1 MARRTDLEAAK
12 KAARKEENRKKLES
26 ERKKKQLKF
35 AGIVVGA
42 VAVVA
47 ALIVGIAALVQH
59 SQENKPVDYRETI
72 VMENSYAKIDA
83 AMMAYYIGDIYNE
96 LLNANSEATLGIMG
110 IDTSKKL
117 NEMKYEGSDTWFDV
131 LAKDAC
137 EDAAEW
143 LAYCLAAD
151 KAGVSLTEDELA
163 ALGERASKLDLS
175 RFADGMTAED
185 ALKAIKIQALGEKYK
200 AQITAENTADAAA
213 VEAEI
218 NKNKGE
224 YFKVSYRYYYIAY
237 SNETGSILGESSDE
251 EASDETSE
259 ETSEEEVVLT
269 GEEAL
274 EAGRKIAD
282 AKTEAE
288 FVNNISDFILSH
300 FSTYTEESA
309 KEAAETYFDK
319 DVNVNDATLGKWLY
333 NSGRKL
339 YDTTVFDSK
348 TGTVAAVM
356 ITSMP
361 EFDAG
366 NPTVD
371 ISFIKVSDEE
381 TARLAAQYAS
391 DCGSF
396 EKAVMVYSI
405 DRKTCFA
412 GGKMLGYAGEMGDK
426 ALNDWIFGGS
436 AKSGEVKIA
445 EGNRC
450 WYVVR
455 YDGEG
460 DGSVKNR
467 VSGNISEKAVSDA
480 CSAAV
485 SSGRVTK
492 NFSKVNVIDY

>member
-12 KAARKEENRKKLES
+12 KAARKEQNRKKLES

-59 SQENKPVDYRETI
+59 SEENKPVDYHETI

-83 AMMAYYIGDIYNE
+83 AMMAYYIGDIYNG
-96 LLNANSEATLGIMG
+96 LLDTTSEATLRVMG
-110 IDTSKKL
+110 IDTGKKL

-151 KAGVSLTEDELA
+151 KAGVSLNADELA
-163 ALGERASKLDLS
+163 ALNERVSKLDLS

-185 ALKAIKIQALGEKYK
+185 ALEAVKIQALGEKYK
-200 AQITAENTADAAA
+200 AQLTAENTKDAAA

-237 SNETGSILGESSDE
+237 SNENGSILGESSAE
-251 EASDETSE
+251 EASGETSE
-259 ETSEEEVVLT
+259 ENVVLT

-274 EAGRKIAD
+274 EAGRRIAE

-288 FVNNISDFILSH
+288 FVNNVRDFILSH

-309 KEAAETYFDK
+309 KEAAETYLDK
-319 DVNVNDATLGKWLY
+319 DIKVNDDTLGRWLY
-333 NSGRKL
+333 NSARKP
-339 YDTTVFDSK
+339 YDTTVFDSR

-366 NPTVD
+366 DPTAD

-381 TARLAAQYAS
+381 TAKLAAQYAS

-405 DRKTCFA
+405 DRATCFA
-412 GGKMLGYAGEMGDK
+412 GGKMLGYAGEIGDE

-445 EGNRC
+445 ESNHC

-460 DGSVKNR
+460 NGSVKNR
-467 VSGNISEKAVSDA
+467 VLTDISEKAVNNA
-480 CSAAV
+480 CSSAV

-492 NFSKVNVIDY
+492 NFSKVNVINY